1 MPWNGK
7 CTIIGY
13 ARSSK
18 SQQYERKG
26 VVYSSALKSFS
37 FSTWAVSKASLKAL
51 ASIPMVS
58 ECLNKVGIKKLTLA
72 VSETDGQ
79 GLSLRLTLRDIGGGV
94 PDPAAVTADVGAQLH
109 VGHDWKIHISTR
121 SSLGNT
127 SRGGSHC
134 SGWRRP

>member
-1 MPWNGK
+1 MKGAKLGNFSRASSGTVYPNALNGK

-13 ARSSK
+13 PQSSE
-18 SQQYERKG
+18 SQQDEKRG

-51 ASIPMVS
+51 ASIAMVS
-58 ECLNKVGIKKLTLA
+58 EGLKVVGIKQLTLA
-72 VSETDGQ
+72 VGETDGQ

-109 VGHDWKIHISTR
+109 VGDD
-121 SSLGNT
+121 
-127 SRGGSHC
+127 
-134 SGWRRP
+134 